1 MVDMTYFIILG
12 VFTVIGMLIGSRLKS
27 KFAHYARIPVSNH
40 KSGKEIAEDMLR
52 YYGIHDVQVVQG
64 QGYLSDHYNPANK
77 TVNLSPEVYSGR
89 SIASAA
95 VSAHEVGH
103 AVQHAQAYS
112 MLQLRSKLVP
122 VIQFSS
128 SVQQFLF
135 MGLIFGLGSGFGGH
149 TFMLILVA
157 TFGVTALFSLVT
169 LPVEFDASNR
179 ALAWLDESGYMQGQ
193 EHDGAKDAL
202 WWAAMT
208 YVSAALGAL
217 VMFLYFLLRFMSSS
231 ND

>member
-1 MVDMTYFIILG
+1 MIDIGYYIVFG
-12 VFTVIGMLIGSRLKS
+12 VFSVIGMIIGGRLKS
-27 KFAHYARIPVSNH
+27 KFAHYSKIATRNG
-40 KSGKEIAEDMLR
+40 KSGQEVAQDMLR
-52 YYGIHDVQVVQG
+52 HYGIHDVQVVMG
-64 QGYLSDHYNPANK
+64 QGFLSDHYNPSTK
-77 TVNLSPEVYSGR
+77 TVALSPDVFNGR

-95 VSAHEVGH
+95 VSSHEVGH

-122 VIQFSS
+122 LVQFSS
-128 SVQQFLF
+128 NIQQFLF
-135 MGLIFGLGSGFGGH
+135 MGAMLGLGTALGG
-149 TFMLILVA
+149 TIMLILVA
-157 TFGVTALFSLVT
+157 TFGATALFSLVT

-179 ALAWLDESGYMQGQ
+179 ALAWLDDSGYMQGA

-217 VMFLYFLLRFMSSS
+217 VMFLYFLLRFMGNN